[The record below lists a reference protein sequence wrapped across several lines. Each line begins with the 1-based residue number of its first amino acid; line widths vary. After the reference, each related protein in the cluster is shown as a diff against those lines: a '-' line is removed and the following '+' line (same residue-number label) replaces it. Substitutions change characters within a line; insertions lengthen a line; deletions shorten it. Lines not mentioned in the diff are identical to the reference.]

1 MATTNSSSTTVAA
14 TSWSSSSTNSGG
26 IRKRS
31 SNNVSGRCRLF
42 LLFLVLASM
51 LVEMAQADV
60 CQCGPRC
67 ASYKHEL
74 HCSRCCT
81 SVMKRSVP
89 FLNYPA
95 EQLEAFMPKQQYIG
109 DVDQQRHQLSYE
121 EEGLFAGQIGTFVGQ
136 KVPTQDGIIVDGIVD
151 EPHQQAEIAPEV
163 MLKLD
168 DTERQAVRP
177 INEHRRLGHLLRGKR
192 HLHAMPSSSMAQ
204 LQEKQ
209 LYALSPRRR
218 R

>member
-1 MATTNSSSTTVAA
+1 MATTTNSSSTTVAA
-14 TSWSSSSTNSGG
+14 TNWSSST
-26 IRKRS
+26 S
-31 SNNVSGRCRLF
+31 SRCSNVSGSYRFFLLL
-42 LLFLVLASM
+42 LLFLVASM
-51 LVEMAQADV
+51 MLEIAQADV

-95 EQLEAFMPKQQYIG
+95 EQLEARIPKLQYID
-109 DVDQQRHQLSYE
+109 DVDQQRHQLSDE
-121 EEGLFAGQIGTFVGQ
+121 EEGLFVGQIGTFVGQ
-136 KVPTQDGIIVDGIVD
+136 KVPTQDGIIVGGIVV
-151 EPHQQAEIAPEV
+151 EPHQQAEIAPEA

-168 DTERQAVRP
+168 DTERQAVRR
-177 INEHRRLGHLLRGKR
+177 NEHRRLGHLLRGKR
-192 HLHAMPSSSMAQ
+192 HLQAMPSSSMAQ